1 MTNNIRSTLYKI
13 GSAAVLAL
21 GLAACST
28 TDIGQAP
35 VVPADARWGL
45 LPFANH
51 TETPQAGLRAESI
64 SESILRANGL
74 AELRRYPASLN
85 NETLFEPMDRKQ
97 LDAALD
103 WARSENIAY
112 ALSGSVD
119 EWRYKVGIDGEPA
132 VGLTLQLIEVSSG
145 KVVWAAAGAKS
156 GWSRE
161 ALSAVAQK
169 LMRNL
174 LSPLRALAQTAA
186 AVNAAAAESATQA
199 DALTNT
205 AAPAMQRP

>member
-1 MTNNIRSTLYKI
+1 MTTTIRSIFFKL
-13 GSAAVLAL
+13 GSIAALAL
-21 GLAACST
+21 SLAACST

-35 VVPADARWGL
+35 AIPADARWGL

-74 AELRRYPASLN
+74 TELRHYPASLN

-97 LDAALD
+97 FDAALD
-103 WARSENIAY
+103 WARSENIGY
-112 ALSGSVD
+112 ALTGTVD

-132 VGLTLQLIEVSSG
+132 VGMTLQLIEVSSG

-169 LMRNL
+169 LMRSL
-174 LSPLRALAQTAA
+174 LSPLRSLARTSAAMNA
-186 AVNAAAAESATQA
+186 AVATDAASANASP
-199 DALTNT
+199 
-205 AAPAMQRP
+205 APEMQRP

>member
-1 MTNNIRSTLYKI
+1 MTTKIRSLLFKL
-13 GSAAVLAL
+13 GSVAALAL
-21 GLAACST
+21 SLAACST

-35 VVPADARWGL
+35 SIAADARWGL

-64 SESILRANGL
+64 SESILRADGL
-74 AELRRYPASLN
+74 TELRRYPASLN

-97 LDAALD
+97 FDAALD

-112 ALSGSVD
+112 ALSGTVD

-132 VGLTLQLIEVSSG
+132 VGMTLQLIEVSSG
-145 KVVWAAAGAKS
+145 RVVWAAAGARS

-169 LMRNL
+169 LMRSL
-174 LSPLRALAQTAA
+174 LSPLRSLARTAA
-186 AVNAAAAESATQA
+186 AINAGSASAAEALPASANPEQ
-199 DALTNT
+199 
-205 AAPAMQRP
+205 QRP

>member
-1 MTNNIRSTLYKI
+1 MTTKIRSILFKL
-13 GSAAVLAL
+13 GSIAALAL
-21 GLAACST
+21 SLAACST
-28 TDIGQAP
+28 SDIGRAP
-35 VVPADARWGL
+35 AVPADARWGL

-74 AELRRYPASLN
+74 AELRHYPVSIN

-97 LDAALD
+97 FDAALD

-112 ALSGSVD
+112 ALTGTVD

-169 LMRNL
+169 LMRSL
-174 LSPLRALAQTAA
+174 LSPLRSLARTSAA
-186 AVNAAAAESATQA
+186 INAGAATDAADVRATSA
-199 DALTNT
+199 
-205 AAPAMQRP
+205 PEMQRP

>member
-1 MTNNIRSTLYKI
+1 MKKLTFSRLLRL
-13 GSAAVLAL
+13 GAAALLAL

-28 TDIGQAP
+28 TDIGAAP
-35 VVPADARWGL
+35 TLPANARWGL

-51 TETPQAGLRAESI
+51 TETPQAGLRAEAI
-64 SESILRANGL
+64 AETILRTNGMT
-74 AELRRYPASLN
+74 ELQHYPASLN

-97 LDAALD
+97 LDAALQ

-112 ALSGSVD
+112 ALTGSVD

-132 VGLTLQLIEVSSG
+132 VGMTLQLIEVATG

-169 LMRNL
+169 LARTL
-174 LSPLRALAQTAA
+174 LAPLRSTISGTTP
-186 AVNAAAAESATQA
+186 AVPATGAPSAFNGGA
-199 DALTNT
+199 
-205 AAPAMQRP
+205 

>member
-1 MTNNIRSTLYKI
+1 LHDTVTKMKNLTFSRLLRL
-13 GSAAVLAL
+13 GAAALLAL

-28 TDIGQAP
+28 TDIGNAP
-35 VVPADARWGL
+35 TLPANARWGL

-51 TETPQAGLRAESI
+51 TETPQAGLRAEAI
-64 SESILRANGL
+64 SETILRTNGMSDL
-74 AELRRYPASLN
+74 QHYPASLN

-97 LDAALD
+97 LDAALQ
-103 WARSENIAY
+103 WARSENIGY
-112 ALSGSVD
+112 ALTGTVD

-132 VGLTLQLIEVSSG
+132 VGMTLQLIEVATG

-169 LMRNL
+169 LARQL
-174 LSPLRALAQTAA
+174 LAPL
-186 AVNAAAAESATQA
+186 NSAIS
-199 DALTNT
+199 DV
-205 AAPAMQRP
+205 APATATPAAGSGGA